1 MSIINKGCTMN
12 NFQLKKKLS
21 RNKNQSK
28 DKNSLNNITNTV
40 SSIKETNFQTTQN
53 ITEQN
58 TQNDFIN
65 QVKDT
70 IKTTEISNNINNLFS
85 TFNFEQSRKQKQINS
100 IIFLDWDDT
109 LFCTSLLKKFSYD
122 LEINKY
128 PKNILIQVAFLEI
141 YVINLLEKVIKKGDT
156 YIISNSLQGWVE
168 YCCKT
173 FFPNVLPLLNNVKI
187 FYSKINYMKKHP
199 KCALMWK
206 RECFNEITNTYNLDL
221 PSNIIS
227 IGDSISELE
236 AGRNL
241 ENKFKKSFIKT
252 IKFKKEPSIDDLIY
266 ELSIV
271 NEKFD
276 YLCET
281 CKNWNVF
288 CEKKIKNQNKN

>member
-1 MSIINKGCTMN
+1 M
-12 NFQLKKKLS
+12 
-21 RNKNQSK
+21 
-28 DKNSLNNITNTV
+28 
-40 SSIKETNFQTTQN
+40 
-53 ITEQN
+53 
-58 TQNDFIN
+58 
-65 QVKDT
+65 
-70 IKTTEISNNINNLFS
+70 
-85 TFNFEQSRKQKQINS
+85 
-100 IIFLDWDDT
+100 
-109 LFCTSLLKKFSYD
+109 
-122 LEINKY
+122 EINKY

-187 FYSKINYMKKHP
+187 VYSKINYMKKHP

-241 ENKFKKSFIKT
+241 ENKFTGWTDVGLSEKGVLEAKEAGKLLKEKGYSFDKALRPFLFAQIV
-252 IKFKKEPSIDDLIY
+252 L
-266 ELSIV
+266 LS
-271 NEKFD
+271 
-276 YLCET
+276 
-281 CKNWNVF
+281 
-288 CEKKIKNQNKN
+288 